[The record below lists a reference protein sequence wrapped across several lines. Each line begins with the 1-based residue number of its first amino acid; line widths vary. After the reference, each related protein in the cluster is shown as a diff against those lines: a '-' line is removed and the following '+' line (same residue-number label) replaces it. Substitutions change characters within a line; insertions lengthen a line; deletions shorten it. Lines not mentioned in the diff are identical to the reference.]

1 MKGLV
6 IVTLACASVIS
17 QAAPAESPVAEASA
31 KPKMTVAERIEKF
44 LGGYVTKPGSQQGKI
59 AFVNCQKKADVSLFK
74 EVIAAVNAKPVYD
87 MVIVDGEFS
96 LPQPKLY
103 GEASLFVID
112 DANLPTLL
120 SAPEDRWAMVNVAR
134 LSEGVGAQ
142 EGFFKARVKKELTR
156 GFCLLAGTQD
166 SNYKNSL
173 LGCKTKPEDLDR
185 HIDCRLPIDIQGRFK
200 PYLAGFGI
208 TPAHTVSYKQ
218 AVREGWAAS
227 PTNDVQKQVWNKVH
241 ELPKKPIKI
250 QYDPKK
256 GK

>member
-1 MKGLV
+1 MKDLIFAAAV
-6 IVTLACASVIS
+6 IAAAVAQANAEPPIDKEAVRKMTLA
-17 QAAPAESPVAEASA
+17 
-31 KPKMTVAERIEKF
+31 ERVEKF
-44 LGGYVTKPGSQQGKI
+44 GGGYVTKPGSLQGSVV
-59 AFVNCQKKADVSLFK
+59 FVNCQRKADPKLFA
-74 EVIAAVNAKPVYD
+74 EVISNVDEKAVYRITVEDGDFAFPKPK
-87 MVIVDGEFS
+87 IRGS
-96 LPQPKLY
+96 
-103 GEASLFVID
+103 ASLFVVD
-112 DANLPTLL
+112 DANLPALL

-185 HIDCRLPIDIQGRFK
+185 HVDCRLPVDIRQRFK
-200 PYLAGFGI
+200 PYLAGYGV
-208 TPAHTVSYKQ
+208 TPAITVSYRQ

-241 ELPKKPIKI
+241 ELPKNPIKI
-250 QYDPKK
+250 KYDPKT